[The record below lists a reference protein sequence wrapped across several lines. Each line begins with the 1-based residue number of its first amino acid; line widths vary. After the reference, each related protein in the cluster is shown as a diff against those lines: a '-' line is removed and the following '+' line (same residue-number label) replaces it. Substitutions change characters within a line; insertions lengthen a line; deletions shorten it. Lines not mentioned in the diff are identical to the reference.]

1 MNIQDTGI
9 RGYLKWLKQDQPA
22 IYQAIA
28 PHIVKQAP
36 EAFSNLEQSR
46 AMGALMGVTSDGWHS
61 GPDWSDRPGSYYRW
75 GNPAVV
81 ASAYGNIPM
90 GLGAYTSG
98 NEPNGFGSLGDDG
111 DVASAANTG
120 ASSADIGSIIGNL
133 VSAAGQVFL
142 AKNQSDLLKQVNQIQ
157 LQRAQMGL
165 SPLDVSSVSLGVPQV
180 QVGLNKQT
188 LTGGGIALGIA
199 AVLGLAFLLKSSS
212 GGGARHAR
220 A

>member
-1 MNIQDTGI
+1 MNIQETGI

-22 IYQAIA
+22 IYKSIA
-28 PHIVKQAP
+28 AHIVTQAP
-36 EAFSNLEQSR
+36 DAFSNLEQSR
-46 AMGALMGVTSDGWHS
+46 AMGSLMGSTSDGWHS

-75 GNPAVV
+75 SNPAVL
-81 ASAYGNIPM
+81 ANPYGNIPA

-98 NEPNGFGSLGDDG
+98 NEPNGFGSLGDDS

-120 ASSADIGSIIGNL
+120 SSSASVTSIIGNL
-133 VSAAGQVFL
+133 VSAASQVFL
-142 AKNQSDLLKQVNQIQ
+142 AKNQSDILKQVNQIQ

-165 SPLDVSSVSLGVPQV
+165 SPLDVSSVNLGVPQL

-199 AVLGLAFLLKSSS
+199 ALLGLAFLMKSGGSS
-212 GGGARHAR
+212 GRAR